1 MTQEYNSII
10 SFTEWNLRN
19 ETNFCW
25 IVLQT
30 QNGKL
35 HKMVYLL
42 LSENSSAIVNQK
54 QVVIISS
61 E

>member
-1 MTQEYNSII
+1 M
-10 SFTEWNLRN
+10 
-19 ETNFCW
+19 
-25 IVLQT
+25 LQT
-30 QNGKL
+30 QNGEL
-35 HKMVYLL
+35 HEMVYLL